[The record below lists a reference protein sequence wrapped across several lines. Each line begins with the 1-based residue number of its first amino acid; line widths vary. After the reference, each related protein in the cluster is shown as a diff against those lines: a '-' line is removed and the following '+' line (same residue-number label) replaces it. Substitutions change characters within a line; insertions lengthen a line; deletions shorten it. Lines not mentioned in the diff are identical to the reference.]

1 MKKLLGILV
10 LGLFFVQIFF
20 IANSA
25 GELKKRP
32 TQNSVNA
39 ISESSSSK
47 CKDPETFKSMI
58 CEVKNMFNKKSIS
71 NLDTSNVKEEVKID
85 KALNEITKADKGELQ
100 LTDAV
105 VNYFMQYVRGGHL
118 KHPVDF
124 YVATDGTN
132 AIYWF
137 CGETSTSCREGDSM
151 QSIKICEKELGKKC
165 KKFAVRRTIKW
176 KNGINPAKGKV
187 STIKS
192 KWSDAEIKA
201 KLTELGF
208 YNNTILTLSK
218 PKIIKKEKPKK
229 HNSLWQKIK
238 SKIKIN

>member
-1 MKKLLGILV
+1 MKNLLGILV

-20 IANSA
+20 IANS

-85 KALNEITKADKGELQ
+85 KALNEITRVGKGELQ

-105 VNYFMQYVRGGHL
+105 VNYFMQYVRGGHG
-118 KHPVDF
+118 KYPVDF

-137 CGETSTSCREGDSM
+137 CGEASCREGDSA
-151 QSIKICEKELGKKC
+151 QSIKICEIELGGDNFTFC
-165 KKFAVRRTIKW
+165 KPE
-176 KNGINPAKGKV
+176 G
-187 STIKS
+187 
-192 KWSDAEIKA
+192 
-201 KLTELGF
+201 
-208 YNNTILTLSK
+208 
-218 PKIIKKEKPKK
+218 
-229 HNSLWQKIK
+229 
-238 SKIKIN
+238 